1 MKSELVDINKVEPN
15 PNNPRTIK
23 KVKFEKLVKSIREF
37 PEMLNIR
44 PVVVDENMMVLG
56 GNMRLQALR
65 EAGYKEIPIIKVTDL
80 TEDQKKE
87 FVVKDNISYGDWDW
101 DILST
106 DYEAYELDE
115 MGMDLDPRLF
125 GIEEDDSGKEALNKN
140 FNEYTIFF
148 KEERQM
154 DVWYAF
160 LRRLKEKFS
169 DTDNVSTRV
178 LRYIAEVYDDN
189 NMKESEMILKF
200 IEYDVEDID

>member
-1 MKSELVDINKVEPN
+1 MKSELVDIEKVQPN

-23 KVKFEKLVKSIREF
+23 KAKFEKLVKSIREF

-44 PVVVDENMMVLG
+44 PIVVDENMVVLG

-101 DILST
+101 DILSA

-148 KEERQM
+148 KEERHM